1 MLDLVAAFIALTTLL
16 TYVNYRFIRL
26 PPTIGV
32 MATALVFSLI
42 VQGLSELG
50 YPILEVEMQEI
61 IRRIDFSEV
70 LMTWF
75 LPALLFA
82 GALHVDLSDL
92 RSWWPIGLLATA
104 GVLIATFVIGGL
116 AYYTFPLFGWQ
127 VDFIYCLL
135 FGALI
140 SPTDPIA
147 VLGIL
152 KSAGAPKPLATTI
165 VGESLFN
172 DGTAVVV
179 FAIILGILQLGEA
192 PTVSATAILFVQEAI
207 GGVVFGAVL
216 GYGVFVMMRGIDQ
229 YQVEVMLT
237 LALVI
242 GGAALAARLHVSAP
256 IAMVVAGLIIGNHGR
271 HYAMSDE
278 TRRYVD
284 KFWELIDEILNA
296 LLFALIGLELLL
308 LPFSWLHVA
317 AAFAPGGAVLVSRLL
332 TVGPA
337 ILVLRRFRGAN
348 RQVPAGTIR
357 ILVWGGLRG
366 GVSVAL
372 ALSLP
377 LGPERDLILSLTYI
391 VVLVSIL
398 LQGLSIGPL
407 VRRIYAGQPLEKA
420 RGALSAA
427 FAKRAPAVMAGV
439 FVGGHQALSCG
450 ASLRWVPR
458 RFIAARQ
465 TCSRISA

>member
-92 RSWWPIGLLATA
+92 RSCKWPIGLLATA

-147 VLGIL
+147 VLGIPQVRRRAET
-152 KSAGAPKPLATTI
+152 AGDHHRRR
-165 VGESLFN
+165 V
-172 DGTAVVV
+172 AVQRRHR
-179 FAIILGILQLGEA
+179 G
-192 PTVSATAILFVQEAI
+192 
-207 GGVVFGAVL
+207 GGVRHHPRHPPARRGAHGQRHGDPL
-216 GYGVFVMMRGIDQ
+216 RPGSHRRRG
-229 YQVEVMLT
+229 LRC
-237 LALVI
+237 
-242 GGAALAARLHVSAP
+242 GARLRRVRDDA
-256 IAMVVAGLIIGNHGR
+256 R
-271 HYAMSDE
+271 H
-278 TRRYVD
+278 RPV
-284 KFWELIDEILNA
+284 
-296 LLFALIGLELLL
+296 
-308 LPFSWLHVA
+308 
-317 AAFAPGGAVLVSRLL
+317 PGGGHADPS
-332 TVGPA
+332 P
-337 ILVLRRFRGAN
+337 
-348 RQVPAGTIR
+348 
-357 ILVWGGLRG
+357 W
-366 GVSVAL
+366 S
-372 ALSLP
+372 
-377 LGPERDLILSLTYI
+377 
-391 VVLVSIL
+391 
-398 LQGLSIGPL
+398 
-407 VRRIYAGQPLEKA
+407 
-420 RGALSAA
+420 SA
-427 FAKRAPAVMAGV
+427 
-439 FVGGHQALSCG
+439 
-450 ASLRWVPR
+450 VPR
-458 RFIAARQ
+458 WPRACTYRRR
-465 TCSRISA
+465 SRWWWPG

>member
-1 MLDLVAAFIALTTLL
+1 MLDLAAAFITLTTLL
-16 TYVNYRFIRL
+16 TYVNYRFVRL

-32 MATALVFSLI
+32 MATALVFSLLA
-42 VQGLSELG
+42 QGLSMAG
-50 YPILEVEMQEI
+50 YPVLEVEMQQI

-82 GALHVDLSDL
+82 GALHVNLSDL
-92 RSWWPIGLLATA
+92 RNYKWPIGLLATF
-104 GVLIATFVIGGL
+104 GVLIATTVIGYL
-116 AYYTFPLFGWQ
+116 AYYTFALFGWH

-152 KSAGAPKPLATTI
+152 RSAGAPKPLATTI

-179 FAIILGILQLGEA
+179 FTILLGILMAGET
-192 PTVSATAILFVQEAI
+192 PTVSATAWLFLQEAV
-207 GGVVFGAVL
+207 GGVLFGAAL
-216 GYGVFVMMRGIDQ
+216 GYGVFLMMRGIDQ

-256 IAMVVAGLIIGNHGR
+256 IAMVVAGLIIGNQAR
-271 HYAMSDE
+271 QYAMSDE
-278 TRRYVD
+278 TRRYID

-308 LPFSWLHVA
+308 LPFNWLHVV
-317 AAFAPGGAVLVSRLL
+317 AAFALGGAVLASRLL
-332 TVGPA
+332 TVAPA
-337 ILVLRRFRGAN
+337 ILVLRQTEAGR
-348 RQVPAGTIR
+348 RQVPSGTIR

-377 LGPERDLILSLTYI
+377 LGEQRDLILSLTYV

-407 VRRIYAGQPLEKA
+407 VRTIY
-420 RGALSAA
+420 RGA
-427 FAKRAPAVMAGV
+427 APAADD
-439 FVGGHQALSCG
+439 GH
-450 ASLRWVPR
+450 
-458 RFIAARQ
+458 
-465 TCSRISA
+465 

>member
-92 RSWWPIGLLATA
+92 RSYKWPIGLLATA

-207 GGVVFGAVL
+207 GGVLFGAVL

-256 IAMVVAGLIIGNHGR
+256 IAMVVAGLIIGGLGR
-271 HYAMSDE
+271 AA
-278 TRRYVD
+278 RRRLGGAGAVPAAGAGARPD
-284 KFWELIDEILNA
+284 PQPDLHRGAGID
-296 LLFALIGLELLL
+296 
-308 LPFSWLHVA
+308 P
-317 AAFAPGGAVLVSRLL
+317 APGAFHRPAGASY
-332 TVGPA
+332 
-337 ILVLRRFRGAN
+337 LRRPAAGEKRG
-348 RQVPAGTIR
+348 
-357 ILVWGGLRG
+357 
-366 GVSVAL
+366 
-372 ALSLP
+372 
-377 LGPERDLILSLTYI
+377 
-391 VVLVSIL
+391 
-398 LQGLSIGPL
+398 
-407 VRRIYAGQPLEKA
+407 
-420 RGALSAA
+420 GALSAA
-427 FAKRAPAVMAGV
+427 FARRAPAVMAGV